1 MKDNMAGFRAK
12 WPDGISVLAYILPRI
27 LQAADAQDCPLERW
41 DQGHFDEL
49 RHSVR
54 NTFTDLRLD
63 SANTQRMQWKVQQVG
78 ATVAPAQIKIDAK
91 ATRQYLKRIEPEALG
106 FVTVLAKRVLNE
118 RTRDKTCMFI
128 REWRKACSD
137 PNISPHHLSR
147 SLLDYLRQDY
157 IETPSDGLTRQ
168 LLEKIERAEFDTEGR
183 NWPTAQGIA
192 LRRNEAEHWTYEL
205 MPAEEGRQR
214 EGLFLPAPDIDQKL
228 QAAMADYAESLGDRD
243 SDLMI
248 LAMARFAERAKHPD
262 DKVTITIDEL
272 MAAINY
278 GKRRGGGGGESY
290 GAAEKTAVRERFEK
304 LENGYLTI
312 RKAGKDGRTNRAVD
326 VESRVLVIE
335 DRIGQADLDGR
346 VRDWQKVTVRF
357 GRAWSYRL
365 GEPGGKMTALLQA
378 QALAYDAQKERIEKR
393 LLKRLGWHWK
403 LNAKRDPV
411 TQRTAM
417 IWLRDDVG
425 DDPLSYRRRDAERL
439 EHAFDRLKRD
449 GQIAAWRYADG
460 QHRIDETEGELPRGW
475 LDKWLE
481 REITV
486 EAPQALQL
494 AYEERRNKPKAQP
507 VIEVRPADDLG
518 GRFRAFREARNIS
531 ALAAAKD
538 LDIAGSTLSRIE
550 TGKRPPT
557 DEQRAAMEGWM
568 RDMKNR
574 PGKLRDAVGH

>member
-12 WPDGISVLAYILPRI
+12 WPDGISVLAYILPGI
-27 LQAADAQDCPLERW
+27 LKNADDAGYPLERW
-41 DQGHFDEL
+41 DRGHFDEL
-49 RHSVR
+49 DKAVHEML
-54 NTFTDLRLD
+54 TETRLD
-63 SANTQRMQWKVQQVG
+63 SANGQRMAWKAEQVG
-78 ATVAPAQIKIDAK
+78 AKVDPAQIKNDARAARK
-91 ATRQYLKRIEPEALG
+91 YLLSIENDARR
-106 FVTVLAKRVLNE
+106 FVGVLARRVLNDK
-118 RTRDKTCMFI
+118 TREQTCMFI
-128 REWRKACSD
+128 REWRKASND
-137 PNISPHHLSR
+137 PNISPRNLSR
-147 SLLDYLRQDY
+147 SLLDCLRQDY
-157 IETPSDGLTRQ
+157 IEAPSDNLTRQ
-168 LLEKIERAEFDTEGR
+168 LLEKIERADFDTEGR
-183 NWPTAQGIA
+183 DWPTAQGIA
-192 LRRNEAEHWTYEL
+192 PKRNEVEHWTYEL

-214 EGLFLPAPDIDQKL
+214 ESLFLPAPDIDQKL
-228 QAAMADYAESLGDRD
+228 QAAMTAYAESLGDRD

-411 TQRTAM
+411 TQRTVM
-417 IWLRDDVG
+417 TWLRDDVG
-425 DDPLSYRRRDAERL
+425 DDPLNYRRRDAERL
-439 EHAFDRLKRD
+439 EQAFDRLKRD
-449 GQIAAWRYADG
+449 GQIAAWRYTDG
-460 QHRIDETEGELPRGW
+460 QRRIDETEGELPRGW

-481 REITV
+481 REIAV

-494 AYEERRNKPKAQP
+494 AYEERRSTPKAPP

-518 GRFRAFREARNIS
+518 ARFRAFREARNIS

-557 DEQRAAMEGWM
+557 DEQRAAMESWL
-568 RDMKNR
+568 REMKNR
-574 PGKLRDAVGH
+574 PGKLRETIGQ